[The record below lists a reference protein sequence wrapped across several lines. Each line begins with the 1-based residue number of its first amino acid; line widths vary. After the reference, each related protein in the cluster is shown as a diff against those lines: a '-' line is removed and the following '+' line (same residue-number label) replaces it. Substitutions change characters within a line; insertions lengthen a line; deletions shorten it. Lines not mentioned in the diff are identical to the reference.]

1 MLHRGYIG
9 VMLYRGYIGVI
20 GTILGLYGDNG
31 RENGNYYNALYRDPN
46 ARPSE
51 LKVFSHGSLLKRSP
65 GIRYNKP
72 VS

>member
-1 MLHRGYIG
+1 MLYRGYIG
-9 VMLYRGYIGVI
+9 VMLYGGYIGVI
-20 GTILGLYGDNG
+20 VTILGLYGDNG

-51 LKVFSHGSLLKRSP
+51 LRVFSYGSLLKRSSD
-65 GIRYNKP
+65 IRYNKT